1 MNLLADSAVKF
12 IKSYA
17 QEIGFDSYREVEVAP
32 NRIVCLMTYLGKSPE
47 KASILLNS
55 HTDVVPADDV
65 NHQYNQTKLWYLRY
79 IFKLDFGF
87 FVEILEM
94 WPVRGENVRQ
104 RRHLRS
110 RHTGHEI
117 GRNFVRVD
125 LFFCY
130 SNIKL
135 AVIDLIKSGIWN
147 RFVAWKSRT
156 SDRNDPYMLRS
167 YLVTK
172 WII

>member
-1 MNLLADSAVKF
+1 MLADSAVKF

-87 FVEILEM
+87 FC
-94 WPVRGENVRQ
+94 RNFGNVT
-104 RRHLRS
+104 RS
-110 RHTGHEI
+110 RRKCSTTETFTLEAY
-117 GRNFVRVD
+117 RT
-125 LFFCY
+125 
-130 SNIKL
+130 
-135 AVIDLIKSGIWN
+135 WN
-147 RFVAWKSRT
+147 RSEFCKSWPFFLLFKYKVGCYWSNQIRHMESIRRMKEQNIRPERSIHVTFVPG
-156 SDRNDPYMLRS
+156 NQMNHLN
-167 YLVTK
+167 
-172 WII
+172 